1 MERLTMSLPTITHD
15 IDTDAAGN
23 GTLITDPVNG
33 WLSEIQ
39 VNYTGAT
46 SNGTLT
52 ITGLFNGVT
61 ETLLDGII
69 GNTDN
74 TFPVVRPL
82 VDKDNADSLQFGYWN
97 LTGQK
102 LTCLLT
108 GANGPLTPAL
118 QIKFGGSR

>member
-1 MERLTMSLPTITHD
+1 MSLPSLVYD
-15 IDTDAAGN
+15 LDTDVLGN
-23 GTLITDPVNG
+23 GTLVTAPLDG

-39 VNYTGAT
+39 VNYVQGT

-52 ITGLFNGVT
+52 ITGEFNGVT

-74 TFPVVRPL
+74 TFPVTRPL
-82 VDKDNADSLQFGYWN
+82 VDKDNASVSQAGYWN

-102 LTCLLT
+102 LTCVSSGN
-108 GANGPLTPAL
+108 GALFAPAIQL
-118 QIKFGGSR
+118 KFGGTR

>member
-1 MERLTMSLPTITHD
+1 MPSLPSLLFD

-23 GTLITDPVNG
+23 GTLITPWMDG

-39 VNYTGAT
+39 VNYIGAS

-52 ITGLFNGVT
+52 ITGNFNGVT
-61 ETLLDGII
+61 ETLLDGIT

-74 TFPVVRPL
+74 TFPVTRPL
-82 VDKDNADSLQFGYWN
+82 VDKDNASVGQSGYWN

-102 LTCLLT
+102 LTCVT
-108 GANGPLTPAL
+108 SGNGALFTPAI

>member
-1 MERLTMSLPTITHD
+1 MPSLPSLTYD
-15 IDTDAAGN
+15 IDTDATGN
-23 GTLITDPVNG
+23 GTLVTGILDG

-46 SNGTLT
+46 SNGSLT
-52 ITGLFNGVT
+52 VTADFNGVT
-61 ETLLDGII
+61 ETLLDGIT

-74 TFPVVRPL
+74 TFPVTRPL
-82 VDKDNADSLQFGYWN
+82 VDKDNANVGQDGYWN

-102 LTCLLT
+102 LTCLLVNAT
-108 GANGPLTPAL
+108 GTLTPAA